1 MNMNLCNPAF
11 GQTKTAGV
19 HLPAAVL
26 ILAALCC
33 LGCGGGKKAAE
44 GPAPQTAPVP
54 AEDGGTGG
62 GRNLFWTIEDREGRE
77 YVTDRAGNAVPLEV
91 YRRII
96 LLSPGAVETLYMM
109 GAEDAIAAIASSRDP
124 IWPGEKTGLLP
135 AVGNAA
141 RPNLEAVMEK
151 EPDLI
156 IGNAMNAAFIADLA
170 TRGYRVLVHGA
181 DSVEDILNGALIL
194 GRLTGRDAAAEELV
208 TRIRARFTELRETMG
223 QGPALKGAFLY
234 SANPIMAFTGASLAG
249 EILDILGI
257 ENIAAGLDAAQPIL
271 SAEFILDQNP
281 DFLFGA
287 MSITREEDILAADPV
302 IALTRAG
309 KEGNIRIVPSSLFLR
324 PSPRIIDTLT
334 ELHREVQAYGR

>member
-1 MNMNLCNPAF
+1 MA
-11 GQTKTAGV
+11 
-19 HLPAAVL
+19 
-26 ILAALCC
+26 
-33 LGCGGGKKAAE
+33 
-44 GPAPQTAPVP
+44 
-54 AEDGGTGG
+54 
-62 GRNLFWTIEDREGRE
+62 DRE
-77 YVTDRAGNAVPLEV
+77 GNAVPLEA

-96 LLSPGAVETLYMM
+96 LLSPGAVETLYML

-124 IWPGEKTGLLP
+124 IWPGEKTRLLP
-135 AVGNAA
+135 GVGNAA

-170 TRGYRVLVHGA
+170 ARGYRVLIHGA

-194 GRLTGRDAAAEELV
+194 GRLAGRPEAAEALTAE
-208 TRIRARFTELRETMG
+208 TRARFAALREEMG
-223 QGPALKGAFLY
+223 GRGTALKGAFLY
-234 SANPIMAFTGASLAG
+234 SANPVMAFTEASLAG

-257 ENIAAGLDAAQPIL
+257 ENIAAGLNAAQPIL

-287 MSITREEDILAADPV
+287 MSITKEEDILGADPV

-334 ELHREVQAYGR
+334 ELHREVRAYGR

>member
-1 MNMNLCNPAF
+1 MKP
-11 GQTKTAGV
+11 QIKSAGD
-19 HLPAAVL
+19 HLPAAL
-26 ILAALCC
+26 ILAALI
-33 LGCGGGKKAAE
+33 LSCGGKAKTAE
-44 GPAPQTAPVP
+44 ELPLPPAAASVP
-54 AEDGGTGG
+54 AGDAGTGG
-62 GRNLFWTIEDREGRE
+62 NLFWNIENREGRE
-77 YVTDRAGNAVPLEV
+77 YVADREGNAVPLDV

-96 LLSPGAVETLYMM
+96 LLSPGAVETFYML
-109 GAEDAIAAIASSRDP
+109 GAEEAIAAIASSRDP

-135 AVGNAA
+135 TVGNAA

-156 IGNAMNAAFIADLA
+156 IGNAMNAAFIADLSA
-170 TRGYRVLVHGA
+170 RGYRVLIHGA
-181 DSVEDILNGALIL
+181 DSMEDILSGALIL
-194 GRLTGRDAAAEELV
+194 GRLAGRTEAAEKLAAR
-208 TRIRARFTELRETMG
+208 TRSRFAELRESIKDR
-223 QGPALKGAFLY
+223 GPALKGAFLY

-287 MSITREEDILAADPV
+287 MSITKEEDILAADPV

-324 PSPRIIDTLT
+324 PSPRIINTLT